1 MAKTSTAREMRQE
14 SFLREGLEAAIR
26 DRVREVIEMLL
37 QEEVEAALGV
47 RETPGG
53 KKIVS
58 RYHKQARRVYDG
70 AVFEIKKR
78 VPVKSKIADR
88 R

>member
-1 MAKTSTAREMRQE
+1 
-14 SFLREGLEAAIR
+14 
-26 DRVREVIEMLL
+26 
-37 QEEVEAALGV
+37 VEAALGA